1 MITTI
6 YGDYEYGVT
15 YYSVDEIIDRL
26 IKGRRVITNIPL
38 NRDAVGA
45 YVKKKR
51 GRFDASRLV
60 LLNDAELCRSSWDA
74 RFRSKKAS
82 IVIRETPNLS
92 DNKYY
97 NSLPFASLQHRHNA
111 QDWLFCVYDCDAS
124 FSRNCLL
131 HCNYAI
137 RVLQTLSRRGNRRGL
152 ELFRGA
158 FQFNVGFYEGV
169 SYGRYNFFEPEI
181 CELIPSVEVKN

>member
-15 YYSVDEIIDRL
+15 YYSVEKIVERL
-26 IKGRRVITNIPL
+26 VKGGRVITNIPL

-60 LLNDAELCRSSWDA
+60 LLNDAELARSSWDA
-74 RFRSKKAS
+74 RFRAKKAL
-82 IVIRETPNLS
+82 IAIRETPNLS

-97 NSLPFASLQHRHNA
+97 NGLPFASLQHRHLN
-111 QDWLFCVYDCDAS
+111 QDWLFCVYDCDTT
-124 FSRNCLL
+124 FSRKCFL

-137 RVLQTLSRRGNRRGL
+137 RILKGLFRRGDCQCL
-152 ELFRGA
+152 EIIQGA
-158 FQFNVGFYEGV
+158 YIRAVGFYEGV
-169 SYGRYNFFEPEI
+169 SYERYNFLPPEI
-181 CELIPSVEVKN
+181 CELMPSVEVKN